1 MLKLLGMI
9 FVFFGCGGLG
19 FKIAS
24 DHRREEKTLRSLI
37 ALLDY
42 MGCELQY
49 KMTPLPELC
58 RQTAAQCLGCLRTVF
73 LHLAMELEDQIS
85 PDVERCMTAALC
97 KTKDIPQST
106 REGLEFLG
114 RSIGRYDVEGQ
125 LKALE
130 TVRAEC
136 RHILEKVSSNQET
149 RIRSYQT
156 LGLCAGA
163 AMAILFI

>member
-1 MLKLLGMI
+1 MFKLLGAI
-9 FVFFGCGGLG
+9 FVFAGCGGLG

-58 RQTAAQCLGCLRTVF
+58 RQTAAQCCGCLRTVF
-73 LHLAMELEDQIS
+73 MHLAMELEDQIA
-85 PDVERCMTAALC
+85 PDVERCMTAAIC
-97 KTKDIPQST
+97 KTKDIPKST
-106 REGLEFLG
+106 LEGLELLG
-114 RSIGRYDVEGQ
+114 RSMGRYDVDGQ

-130 TVRAEC
+130 TVRDAC
-136 RHILEKVSSNQET
+136 RHILEKLSSNQDS